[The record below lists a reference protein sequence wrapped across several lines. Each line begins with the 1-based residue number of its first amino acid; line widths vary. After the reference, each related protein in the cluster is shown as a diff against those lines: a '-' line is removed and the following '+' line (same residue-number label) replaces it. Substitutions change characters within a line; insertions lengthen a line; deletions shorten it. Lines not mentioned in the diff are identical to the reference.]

1 MFSPLN
7 YMTTLSQKDDSSA
20 LAASKKKDLLVA
32 TKLLIMLHFISSRFL
47 TVGDLTGKSTDPNC
61 T

>member
-20 LAASKKKDLLVA
+20 LAASKKKLPVA

-47 TVGDLTGKSTDPNC
+47 TVEDPTGKSTDPSC